1 MAQRDDAHTEFNPK
15 HRIVGAI
22 IIVALV
28 VIFVPMILNQREPP
42 PDIRAV
48 SEPSARGEIA
58 DTRVMVTPVVPEEP
72 KADGAG
78 ESASNAIAPAADST
92 PKPESPPIAPAE
104 KPAAVKKPPATSTN
118 GKAAATTAAPVNGK
132 TAKASTSTEKITKG
146 WIVQVGSFS
155 NKENAMHLRSKL
167 SSHGHTVHTET
178 VTIAGKKATRL
189 RVGPFRDKGEAE
201 KVQAQIRKETGVQGL
216 VQTYP

>member
-1 MAQRDDAHTEFNPK
+1 MAQRDDANTEFNPK

-42 PDIRAV
+42 PDTRAV

-58 DTRVMVTPVVPEEP
+58 DTRVVVTPVAPMEP
-72 KADGAG
+72 KTPDGG
-78 ESASNAIAPAADST
+78 ETAMKTMSPAADST
-92 PKPESPPIAPAE
+92 PNPETLPIAPAE
-104 KPAAVKKPPATSTN
+104 KPAAVKKLPATSTN
-118 GKAAATTAAPVNGK
+118 GK
-132 TAKASTSTEKITKG
+132 TAKAPVSTTEKITKG
-146 WIVQVGSFS
+146 WIVQVGTFS
-155 NKENAMHLRSKL
+155 NKENAIHLRSKL

-178 VTIAGKKATRL
+178 VTVGGKKATRL